1 MKKLLA
7 TILAFSCAFGAWA
20 EEVSHLS
27 GTDFSTY
34 PVGAFSTETDD
45 SGVAETDQRYWF
57 TGSKEDFD
65 RIDAENNKVSAD
77 QVYQD

>member
-20 EEVSHLS
+20 EAVSHFS

-65 RIDAENNKVSAD
+65 GEVVNVSSL
-77 QVYQD
+77 